1 MNYLLWG
8 LFGPATW
15 PIWLAALGAALLLL
29 RRPRAARAALG
40 SALVTFLLLGVAPT
54 GLWLMRTLETR
65 FPADPLTT
73 APTDIVVLAGAEA
86 LRESAERGQPEFSS
100 AADRVIAGAVLARRY
115 PEARLWIV
123 GGVRRPGLPRYDADW
138 TRDLWLSLGIP
149 AARIVAVTDTKDTC
163 GNAAGVAARPHGSGV
178 LLVTSAFHM
187 PRSVGCFRAAGIE
200 PRPYPVDVRS
210 WAPRSFRDAFSA
222 DLSGNLDRA
231 DFALHEWIGL
241 AYYRVQGRIDEIWPA
256 PQALGSRSQ
265 TRSE

>member
-15 PIWLAALGAALLLL
+15 PAWLTVLAFALLNLK
-29 RRPRAARAALG
+29 RVRAGRAAL
-40 SALVTFLLLGVAPT
+40 AAAVVAFVVLGLSPT

-65 FPADPLTT
+65 FPADPLTA

-86 LRESAERGQPEFSS
+86 LRESAERGEAEFSA
-100 AADRVIAGAVLARRY
+100 AADRVIAGAALARRF

-123 GGVRRPGLPRYDADW
+123 GGVRRPGLPRYDAEW
-138 TRDLWLSLGIP
+138 TRDLWLSLGVP
-149 AARIVAVTDTKDTC
+149 AGRIVTITDTLDTC
-163 GNAAGVAARPHGSGV
+163 GNAAGVAGRPHGPAV

-187 PRSVGCFRAAGIE
+187 PRSVACFRAAGIE
-200 PRPYPVDVRS
+200 PRPYPVDLRS
-210 WAPRSFRDAFSA
+210 QTPRAVTDWFGADVGGNMERA
-222 DLSGNLDRA
+222 DL
-231 DFALHEWIGL
+231 ALHEWIGL
-241 AYYRVQGRIDEIWPA
+241 AYYRIQGRIDELWPA